1 MLIQMKMIL
10 FLTLTSGSPSSESN
24 EDDLPILNNKRVRGT
39 PSWMINFEIG
49 EGLSDEDDLNAVLML
64 IADDPLTYKETVKC
78 KKWRDA
84 MAVEIKS
91 TEENK
96 TWELIPLPERVKP
109 IGVC

>member
-49 EGLSDEDDLNAVLML
+49 EGLSDEVDLNAMLML
-64 IADDPLTYKETVKC
+64 TTNDPLTYKENVKSQ
-78 KKWRDA
+78 KLRDA
-84 MAVEIKS
+84 MIA
-91 TEENK
+91 
-96 TWELIPLPERVKP
+96 
-109 IGVC
+109 